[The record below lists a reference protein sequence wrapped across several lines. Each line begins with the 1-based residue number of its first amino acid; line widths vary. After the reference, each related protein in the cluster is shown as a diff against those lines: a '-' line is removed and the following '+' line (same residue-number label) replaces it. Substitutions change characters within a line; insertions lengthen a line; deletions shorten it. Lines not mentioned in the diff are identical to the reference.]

1 MKISKD
7 QYVLRSLSKIKHK
20 KWENFIISRIVHS
33 IIDLDIEFSC
43 QQLVKTKN
51 GKRYLTDLCFPGLKL
66 YLEVDEK
73 HHSSSKNVK
82 KDQDRNRE
90 IIDATGFHEKR
101 IRVYDKKSKTDRDLN
116 KVTKDTDKFIKF
128 IKQRKKK
135 FLSRKKFVKWNYEK
149 KFNPEISI
157 KRGYIDVKDNIAFL
171 KHRDA
176 LRCFGYK
183 KGNYQR
189 AVWRIKGTDKQVWFP
204 KLYENGDWNNSL
216 SDDLKKIT
224 MKRIGGRVSDP
235 KKRKRINIVFAHNKD
250 HLGQIVYKFLGE
262 FHLSLEE
269 SSTHQHVLFRKK
281 TKIDLDGKKTF

>member
-1 MKISKD
+1 VKISKD

-101 IRVYDKKSKTDRDLN
+101 IRVYDKKSKTDRDLK

-135 FLSRKKFVKWNYEK
+135 FLSRKKFVKWNK
-149 KFNPEISI
+149 VRSLVTAAKQTSWPCILQAS
-157 KRGYIDVKDNIAFL
+157 KSCRSHSQLKAFRSPVASL
-171 KHRDA
+171 K
-176 LRCFGYK
+176 
-183 KGNYQR
+183 
-189 AVWRIKGTDKQVWFP
+189 
-204 KLYENGDWNNSL
+204 
-216 SDDLKKIT
+216 LKSKAT
-224 MKRIGGRVSDP
+224 
-235 KKRKRINIVFAHNKD
+235 AAA
-250 HLGQIVYKFLGE
+250 
-262 FHLSLEE
+262 
-269 SSTHQHVLFRKK
+269 
-281 TKIDLDGKKTF
+281 